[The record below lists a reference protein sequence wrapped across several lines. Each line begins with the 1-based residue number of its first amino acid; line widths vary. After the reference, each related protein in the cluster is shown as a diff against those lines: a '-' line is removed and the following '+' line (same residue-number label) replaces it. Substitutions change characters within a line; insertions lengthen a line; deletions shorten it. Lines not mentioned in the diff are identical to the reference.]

1 MQVFE
6 LICELTNF
14 DPYCEIMLKDKSGDL
29 VNFKK
34 SNLQWNGPEYKDEE
48 GNLNIK
54 KSKYKSSELYITLD
68 KEIEN

>member
-6 LICELTNF
+6 LICELTNY

-29 VNFKK
+29 VNFEK
-34 SNLQWNGPEYKDEE
+34 SNLRWNGPEFKDED

-54 KSKYKSSELYITLD
+54 KSKYKSSELYITLN

>member
-1 MQVFE
+1 
-6 LICELTNF
+6 
-14 DPYCEIMLKDKSGDL
+14 MLKDKSGDL

>member
-6 LICELTNF
+6 LICELTNY

-29 VNFKK
+29 VNFGK

-54 KSKYKSSELYITLD
+54 QSKYKSSELYITLD
-68 KEIEN
+68 KEIES

>member
-14 DPYCEIMLKDKSGDL
+14 DPYCEIILKDKSGDL

>member
-29 VNFKK
+29 INFKK
-34 SNLQWNGPEYKDEE
+34 SNLQWNGPEFKDED

-68 KEIEN
+68 KEIEL

>member
-34 SNLQWNGPEYKDEE
+34 SNLQWNGPEFKDKD

-68 KEIEN
+68 KEIEL